1 VTYTGC
7 SRGNNVTNEPSMT
20 FAFDVGWWGSA
31 LGHPAF
37 TNYYGQLTKAN
48 GTHALSPTQQSC
60 GT

>member
-1 VTYTGC
+1 
-7 SRGNNVTNEPSMT
+7 MT

-37 TNYYGQLTKAN
+37 TNYYGQLTKPN
-48 GTHALSPTQQSC
+48 GAHALSPTQQSC